1 MVRRGFFIAL
11 EGGEGAGK
19 STLMPMLADR
29 LRSAGHSVL
38 GTREPG
44 GTQLGERVREILLAE
59 RGLDDPLAE
68 LLLFEAARAHLVRT
82 IIRPA
87 LDRGAVVL
95 CDRFTASS
103 MAYQGYGRGVRLETV
118 AQATAIATG
127 GLEPD
132 LTLLFDL
139 PVDAGLRRRAGAGA
153 ANHFEAESLSFH
165 ERVRAGFLELA
176 QSASWKVIDA
186 ARPLEDV
193 LESAWQ
199 EVSKA
204 VGAVA

>member
-1 MVRRGFFIAL
+1 MVRQGFFIVL

-44 GTQLGERVREILLAE
+44 GTQLGERVREILLSE

-82 IIRPA
+82 IIHPA
-87 LDRGAVVL
+87 LERGAVVL
-95 CDRFTASS
+95 CDRFAGSS
-103 MAYQGYGRGVRLETV
+103 VAYQGYGRGVPLETV
-118 AQATAIATG
+118 AQANAIATS

-139 PVDAGLRRRAGAGA
+139 PVDAGLRRRASAGA
-153 ANHFEAESLSFH
+153 ANHFEAESLAFH

-176 QSASWKVIDA
+176 RSPSWRVIDA

-204 VGAVA
+204 MAAVA